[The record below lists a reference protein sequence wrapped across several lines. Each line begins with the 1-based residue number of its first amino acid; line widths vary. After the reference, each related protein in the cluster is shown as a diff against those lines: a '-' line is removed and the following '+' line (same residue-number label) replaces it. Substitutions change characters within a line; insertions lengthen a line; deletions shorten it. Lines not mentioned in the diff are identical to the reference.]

1 MGRII
6 KIILVIIGV
15 LYQAVIKN
23 ESFVF

>member
-6 KIILVIIGV
+6 KITLVIIGV